1 MPVRARACRTVER
14 MSRKII
20 IVLVTIIVAI
30 TSFNLFQLALDL
42 L

>member
-1 MPVRARACRTVER
+1 MPTGAHGCRTVER

-20 IVLVTIIVAI
+20 IVLVTIIVAV